1 MLQLTQDRTA
11 GFEDSV
17 MTRMAKLVLL
27 GAFVLGAGTFVFAQ
41 QQESLADVAR
51 KVTAN
56 KPAPPPNQKVYT
68 NDDLQF
74 HTVADT
80 TSTSTDTST
89 DTDASKAKTT
99 KKGPPPKSDDDI
111 KAEKQKD
118 WDKKLA
124 DQRQKIADLKREIDV
139 ITREQ
144 RLRDAAFYADAGN
157 RLRNQEQYSQDV
169 QKSKDELDAKQKQL
183 QDAEQQ
189 LSDMQEEV
197 RKAGLRDSGGQ

>member
-1 MLQLTQDRTA
+1 
-11 GFEDSV
+11 
-17 MTRMAKLVLL
+17 MTRIAKSVLL
-27 GAFVLGAGTFVFAQ
+27 GAALLCASTFVIAQ
-41 QQESLADVAR
+41 QQESIADIAR
-51 KVTAN
+51 KATAD

-74 HTVADT
+74 HSVADT
-80 TSTSTDTST
+80 TTSSTSTDSST
-89 DTDASKAKTT
+89 DTDASKSKTT
-99 KKGPPPKSDDDI
+99 KKGTTAKTDDEQ
-111 KAEKQKD
+111 KADKQKD

-144 RLRDAAFYADAGN
+144 KLRDASFYGDAGN

-183 QDAEQQ
+183 QDAQQ
-189 LSDMQEEV
+189 ALDDMQEEV